1 MSGVV
6 FAYQMGLDRGKKESE
21 DRIKKLE
28 YRLKKAIEIADD
40 YAYAAGKW
48 IDPDIDYEEF
58 YSWKEE
64 LENET
69 GI

>member
-1 MSGVV
+1 MRSPGMRTPVKVMSINEM
-6 FAYQMGLDRGKKESE
+6 ADH
-21 DRIKKLE
+21 IKKLE

-64 LENET
+64 LEE
-69 GI
+69 

>member
-69 GI
+69 SV

>member
-1 MSGVV
+1 MKSPGMRTRVKVMSTDEM
-6 FAYQMGLDRGKKESE
+6 A
-21 DRIKKLE
+21 DRIKELE
-28 YRLKKAIEIADD
+28 FRLKKAIEIADD

-64 LENET
+64 LEE
-69 GI
+69 